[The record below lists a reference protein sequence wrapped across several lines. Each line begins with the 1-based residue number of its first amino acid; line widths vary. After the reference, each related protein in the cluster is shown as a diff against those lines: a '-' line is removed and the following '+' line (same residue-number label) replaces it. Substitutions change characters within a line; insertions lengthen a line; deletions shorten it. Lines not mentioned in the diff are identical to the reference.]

1 MSVIA
6 RGIKN
11 TFRNT
16 LRTIGF
22 SVIIAISLGLAF
34 SMALAHQTVK
44 ANDQKIREN
53 IGASLLVLPL
63 GSAESTGM
71 LSDGDADKLAKLANV
86 RELVKITT
94 MAAQHPDEA
103 KINEK
108 IKKENDEKNK
118 NSFPI
123 SSEEPTSISK
133 TNLRSAISQDQ
144 LKTDPQAPFKPSI
157 PAVIVEGT
165 TSNIDS
171 RGNKVVAIEG
181 RSLDTHRPDN
191 VMVGKALAKK
201 NNLGVGDTLTIAGKT
216 FKIAGI
222 FDTGT
227 STGDNRVLA
236 PFETVRHLKGDK
248 NQVPVVV
255 LVANSLEVLAK
266 LKSDTSAA
274 MHDQVD
280 VQVLQQDAAQIAVG
294 LKSVASISLIT
305 LIVALAAGSL
315 TILLTML
322 LVVRE
327 RTKEIGVLKALGA
340 TNTKVVAQFMVEA
353 TVLTL
358 IGAAIGLVFAVL
370 ASNSILGALL
380 SGSIKQPG
388 GSSSGGASAAYE
400 QPVELAR
407 QMTEQMTAYIDWH
420 SIVYGLIATLGIAL
434 IATILPA
441 FFIAKVRPAQ
451 IMRGDS

>member
-1 MSVIA
+1 MSVIV

-44 ANDQKIREN
+44 ASDKKIREN

-63 GSAESTGM
+63 GSAESTAL
-71 LSDGDADKLAKLANV
+71 LSDSDTDKLAKLANV

-94 MAAQHPDEA
+94 MAAQRPDEA
-103 KINEK
+103 EINEK

-118 NSFPI
+118 NAFTV
-123 SSEEPTSISK
+123 SSENTTSLPK
-133 TNLRSAISQDQ
+133 TNLHSAIGQDQ
-144 LKTDPQAPFKPSI
+144 LKTDSQVPFKPSI
-157 PAVIVEGT
+157 PAIIIEGT
-165 TSNIDS
+165 TANTDS
-171 RGNKVVAIEG
+171 RGNKIVAVEG
-181 RSLDTHRPDN
+181 RSLDAHRPDD

-201 NNLGVGDTLTIAGKT
+201 NNLGVGGTLTIADKT
-216 FKIAGI
+216 FKIVGI

-227 STGDNRVLA
+227 PTGDNRILA
-236 PFETVRHLKGDK
+236 PFETVRTLKGDK
-248 NQVPVVV
+248 KQVPIVV
-255 LVANSLEVLAK
+255 LVANSLEALAK

-274 MHDQVD
+274 MHNQVD
-280 VQVLQQDAAQIAVG
+280 VQVLQQDAAQIASG

-305 LIVALAAGSL
+305 LVVALAAGGL

-358 IGAAIGLVFAVL
+358 IGAGIGLVFAVL

-380 SGSIKQPG
+380 SGNIKQPG
-388 GSSSGGASAAYE
+388 GVNPGGASAVYE

-407 QMTEQMTAYIDWH
+407 QVTEQITTYIDWH

-441 FFIAKVRPAQ
+441 FFVAKVRPAQ

>member
-22 SVIIAISLGLAF
+22 SVIIAVSLGLAF

-44 ANDQKIREN
+44 ANDKKIREN

-63 GSAESTGM
+63 GSAEGTAT
-71 LSDGDADKLAKLANV
+71 LSDSDTDKLAKLPNV
-86 RELVKITT
+86 SQVVKITT
-94 MAAQHPDEA
+94 MAVQHPDEA
-103 KINEK
+103 AVNEK

-118 NSFPI
+118 NSFPV
-123 SSEEPTSISK
+123 SSENATSLPK
-133 TNLRSAISQDQ
+133 TNLHSTISQDQ
-144 LKTDPQAPFKPSI
+144 LKTDPQGAFKPSI
-157 PAVIVEGT
+157 PAIIVEGT
-165 TSNIDS
+165 TTNIDS
-171 RGNKVVAIEG
+171 RGNKIVAVEG
-181 RSLDTHRPDN
+181 QSLNPHKPDDI
-191 VMVGKALAKK
+191 MIGKALATK
-201 NNLGVGDTLTIAGKT
+201 NKLSTGDTLTIAGKT
-216 FKIAGI
+216 LKIAGI

-227 STGDNRVLA
+227 STGDNRILA
-236 PFETVRHLKGDK
+236 PFETVRTLKGDK
-248 NQVPVVV
+248 HQVPVVV
-255 LVANSLEVLAK
+255 LVATSLEVLAK
-266 LKSDTSAA
+266 LKSDTLATL
-274 MHDQVD
+274 HNQVD
-280 VQVLQQDAAQIAVG
+280 IQVLQQDAAQVAAG
-294 LKSVASISLIT
+294 LESVASISLIT
-305 LIVALAAGSL
+305 LVVALAAGAL

-340 TNTKVVAQFMVEA
+340 TNTKIVAQFMIES

-380 SGSIKQPG
+380 SNNIKQT
-388 GSSSGGASAAYE
+388 SSNNPGGASTVYE
-400 QPVELAR
+400 QPIEMAR
-407 QMTEQMTAYIDWH
+407 QMTEQITTYLDWH
-420 SIVYGLIATLGIAL
+420 SIIYGLLATLGIAL

-441 FFIAKVRPAQ
+441 FLIAKVRPAQ